1 MMADS
6 SSSTWTIESRPAA
19 LKCSIDSRRCFIC
32 FDSTSITSSS
42 VRSRPSSI
50 RRFWKAAMAMRSVP
64 VRRTS
69 RASMASRMADSI
81 RSWRV
86 IGLELAGAGWFIG
99 SDRLT
104 GPAAEGASGDYARVA
119 LRFLASLRFRF
130 TLGFS

>member
-1 MMADS
+1 
-6 SSSTWTIESRPAA
+6 
-19 LKCSIDSRRCFIC
+19 
-32 FDSTSITSSS
+32 
-42 VRSRPSSI
+42 
-50 RRFWKAAMAMRSVP
+50 MAMRSVP

-86 IGLELAGAGWFIG
+86 IGLESAGDAGWFIG